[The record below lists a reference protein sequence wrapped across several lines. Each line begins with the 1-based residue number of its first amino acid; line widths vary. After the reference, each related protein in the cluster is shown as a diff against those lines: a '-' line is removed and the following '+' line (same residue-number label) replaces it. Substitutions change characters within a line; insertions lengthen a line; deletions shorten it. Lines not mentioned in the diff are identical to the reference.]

1 MDIASAIRKFLDE
14 KIDFSDIHAQSKDCL
29 RVRVH
34 GDLAAVTDE
43 MLDDED
49 IVAFLKSVVYED
61 TVHSLSES
69 KGDMSFAFSF
79 HGARFRCELSW
90 QGGLQLQSMVLRRL
104 NEHIPSFDEI
114 GLPMV
119 AKGFAERSKGLIIVT
134 GRTGSGKSTT
144 LASMIDYINGTLPGK
159 VITIEDPIEY
169 KHISK
174 KCMITQREVGK
185 DTRDFA
191 YGLRAALRQ
200 DPDIIMVGEIRDKE
214 TVDAALSASET
225 GHLVLATLH
234 TPNAK
239 QSVERITGFYEGEEK
254 GWVLNV
260 LSSVLIGVMSQV
272 LVRRNGGG
280 RRLACEVLVNTDA
293 VAQMI
298 RENKVAQLQNLIIT
312 GKNAGMITL
321 NAVLADM
328 ARKNEIS
335 MQEALYAAYDIAE
348 LRKDLGL
355 AHG

>member
-1 MDIASAIRKFLDE
+1 
-14 KIDFSDIHAQSKDCL
+14 
-29 RVRVH
+29 
-34 GDLAAVTDE
+34 
-43 MLDDED
+43 
-49 IVAFLKSVVYED
+49 
-61 TVHSLSES
+61 
-69 KGDMSFAFSF
+69 
-79 HGARFRCELSW
+79 
-90 QGGLQLQSMVLRRL
+90 
-104 NEHIPSFDEI
+104 
-114 GLPMV
+114 
-119 AKGFAERSKGLIIVT
+119 
-134 GRTGSGKSTT
+134 
-144 LASMIDYINGTLPGK
+144 
-159 VITIEDPIEY
+159 
-169 KHISK
+169 
-174 KCMITQREVGK
+174 
-185 DTRDFA
+185 
-191 YGLRAALRQ
+191 
-200 DPDIIMVGEIRDKE
+200 VGEIRDKE